1 MRFVDEIEILV
12 EAGKGGNGCKSFL
25 RLKRKP
31 RAGPD
36 GGDGGKGGD
45 ILIRADGRRNTLLDL
60 RFQRQDRAQDG
71 KHGRGKQQHGR
82 KGEDLILHVPPG
94 TLLLDAETGE
104 RLIDLHRPGD
114 SILVAQGGKGGHGNM
129 RFVTSTCR
137 APDIAEQGL
146 PGQTRRLR
154 CELKL
159 LADVGIVGMPNAGKS
174 TLLSRISSA
183 RPKIADY
190 PFTTLVPYLGIARL
204 DEDRTLVVADIP
216 GIIPGASKGEGLG
229 LRFLRHIERAEVLL
243 FLLDLGDPQEDNP
256 LRTYRILTE
265 ELAHYSPRLLEKKR
279 ILALNKIDLP
289 LAKSRMQP
297 LSGMT
302 AHDGLPFLFI
312 STQTGEGIPK
322 LVRHL
327 TETFKSRRGATTE
340 AVPGDAEN
348 AQAIGKHTSRKTPAH
363 PMAFPDGP
371 QDVEEGALPEDGDK
385 CPDARRTVRKKK
397 LKGKS

>member
-60 RFQRQDRAQDG
+60 RFQRQYRAQDG

-114 SILVAQGGKGGHGNM
+114 SFFVAQGGKGGHGNM

-216 GIIPGASKGEGLG
+216 GIIPGASRGEGLG

-312 STQTGEGIPK
+312 STLTGEGIPK
-322 LVRHL
+322 LVRHI
-327 TETFKSRRGATTE
+327 TETFKSQRGATAE
-340 AVPGDAEN
+340 AVPGDAE
-348 AQAIGKHTSRKTPAH
+348 
-363 PMAFPDGP
+363 
-371 QDVEEGALPEDGDK
+371 
-385 CPDARRTVRKKK
+385 RKKK
-397 LKGKS
+397 LKAILSGGEGGELKGIS